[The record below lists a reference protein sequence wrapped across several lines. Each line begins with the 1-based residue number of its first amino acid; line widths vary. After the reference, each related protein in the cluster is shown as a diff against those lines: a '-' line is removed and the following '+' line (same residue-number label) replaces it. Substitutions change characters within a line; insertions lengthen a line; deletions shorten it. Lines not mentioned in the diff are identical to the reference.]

1 MQPEAVSRISRL
13 ELQARNVVEGFL
25 SGLHRSPYFGQ
36 SVEFVQHREYVAG
49 DDPRRIDW
57 KAWSKT
63 DKYYIKQYEED
74 TNLRC
79 TLLVD
84 LSESM
89 QFGSLPVSR
98 KSAQHVVSNKYEYA
112 CAIAASLAYLLLRQQ
127 DSVGM
132 VTFDAKVRSV
142 IPSRSKRNHL
152 HAVLAAL
159 DAQNP
164 AEKTDI
170 YSILAEVADQQS
182 QRGMIVLI
190 SDMFVPREGL
200 FKGLKLLR
208 HRGHDVMLF
217 QVLDDEELDFNY
229 SGTTRFEG
237 LEEMGELV
245 CDPRA
250 LREGYL
256 EALQAFLEELRRHC
270 SKNTIDFQTIRTSE
284 HLDAVLAH
292 YISHR
297 LGMGKSVRS

>member
-1 MQPEAVSRISRL
+1 LQPEAVSRIARL

-57 KAWSKT
+57 KVWSKT
-63 DKYYIKQYEED
+63 DKYYIKQYEEE

-84 LSESM
+84 VSESM
-89 QFGSLPVSR
+89 QFGTQ
-98 KSAQHVVSNKYEYA
+98 AMTKYEYA
-112 CAIAASLAYLLLRQQ
+112 CAVAACLAYLLLRQQ
-127 DSVGM
+127 DSVGL
-132 VTFDAKVRSV
+132 TSFDAAVRAAV
-142 IPSRSKRNHL
+142 PPRSKRNHL

-170 YSILAEVADQQS
+170 YGILAQVADAQS

-190 SDMFVPREGL
+190 SDLFVPRDGL

-217 QVLDDEELDFNY
+217 NIMDDEELDFNY

-237 LEEMGELV
+237 LEQMGELV

-256 EALQAFLEELRRHC
+256 EAVQKFLDEVRRHC
-270 SKNTIDFQTIRTSE
+270 AKNTIDYQTIRTSD
-284 HLDAVLAH
+284 HLDAALAH
-292 YISHR
+292 YLNHR
-297 LGMGKSVRS
+297 IGMRQTVRS

>member
-1 MQPEAVSRISRL
+1 VTRDSKRFLQPEALSRISRL

-25 SGLHRSPYFGQ
+25 SGLHRSPYYGQ

-49 DDPRRIDW
+49 DDPRKIDW
-57 KAWSKT
+57 KVWSKT
-63 DKYYIKQYEED
+63 DKYYIKQYEEE

-84 LSESM
+84 VSESM
-89 QFGSLPVSR
+89 QFGTQPL
-98 KSAQHVVSNKYEYA
+98 NKYEYG
-112 CAIAASLAYLLLRQQ
+112 CAVAASLAYLLLRQQ
-127 DSVGM
+127 DSVGL
-132 VTFDAKVRSV
+132 TSFDSAVRLV
-142 IPSRSKRNHL
+142 VPSRSKRNHL

-170 YSILAEVADQQS
+170 YGILAEVADQQS
-182 QRGMIVLI
+182 QRGMVVLI
-190 SDMFVPREGL
+190 SDLFVPREGL
-200 FKGLKLLR
+200 FKGLTLLR
-208 HRGHDVMLF
+208 HRGHDVMIF
-217 QVLDDEELDFNY
+217 NIMDDEELDFNY

-237 LEEMGELV
+237 LEAAGDLV

-256 EALQAFLEELRRHC
+256 AAVQSFLDELRRHC

-284 HLDAVLAH
+284 HLDAALAH
-292 YISHR
+292 YLNHR
-297 LGMGKSVRS
+297 VGMRQTVRS